1 MIKNFSLLILLLCLT
16 VSGFAKSTWKDR
28 NDWEKYFNDAKV
40 EGCFPLYNLQKKE
53 YYSYNRR
60 RVETP
65 FIPASTFKFFNSLGA
80 LEMGAVKDENEVLKW
95 DSVNRRFPQWNKDH
109 DMKTAFQNSTVWFY
123 QEMARRIG
131 AKRMRHYLNKA
142 HYGNRNNGGGIDQFW
157 LTGNL
162 RTTAK
167 QQIDFLVKLHRSEL
181 PFSAR
186 TINIV
191 KNFSIVEK
199 TDEYILRAK
208 SGWAFDLPSPQ
219 IGWWVGYVER
229 GGKAYFFALN
239 LDVKRDEDLTARA
252 AITKSIL
259 REMKI
264 IEP

>member
-1 MIKNFSLLILLLCLT
+1 MIKKFALLILLLCLT
-16 VSGFAKSTWKDR
+16 VSGFAKSTWEER
-28 NDWEKYFNDAKV
+28 TDWERYFNDAKV
-40 EGCFPLYNLQKKE
+40 EGCFLLYDLQNNK

-60 RVETP
+60 RVDTP
-65 FIPASTFKFFNSLGA
+65 FIPASTFKFFNSLVA
-80 LEMGAVKDENEVLKW
+80 LETGAVKDENEILKW
-95 DSVNRRFPQWNKDH
+95 DGVNRRFPQWNKDH

-123 QEMARRIG
+123 QEMARQIG

-142 HYGNRNNGGGIDQFW
+142 RYGNRKTGGGIDQFW

-191 KNFSIVEK
+191 KNISVNEK
-199 TDEYILRAK
+199 TDKYILRAK
-208 SGWAFDLPSPQ
+208 SGWAFDVSPQ
-219 IGWWVGYVER
+219 IGWFVGYVER
-229 GGKAYFFALN
+229 DGKAYFFALN
-239 LDVKRDEDLTARA
+239 LDVKRDEDLAART

>member
-1 MIKNFSLLILLLCLT
+1 MIKIFVLLILLLFLT
-16 VSGFAKSTWKDR
+16 VSGFAKSAWQERT
-28 NDWEKYFNDAKV
+28 DWDKYFKTAQV
-40 EGCFPLYNLQKKE
+40 EGCFLLYDLQKRE

-60 RVETP
+60 RVDTP
-65 FIPASTFKFFNSLGA
+65 FIPASTFKFFNSLVA
-80 LEMGAVKDENEVLKW
+80 LETGAVKDENEVLKW
-95 DSVNRRFPQWNKDH
+95 DGVNRRFPQWNKDH

-131 AKRMRHYLNKA
+131 TKRMRHYLSKA
-142 HYGNRNNGGGIDQFW
+142 RYGNRNIGGGIDQFW

-162 RTTAK
+162 RTTAR
-167 QQIDFLVKLHRSEL
+167 QQIDFLVKFHRNKL

-191 KNFSIVEK
+191 KNFSVVET
-199 TDEYILRAK
+199 TDKYILRAK
-208 SGWAFDLPSPQ
+208 SGWAFDMPSPQ

-229 GGKAYFFALN
+229 EGKAYFFALN
-239 LDVKRDEDLTARA
+239 IDVKRDEDLAART

-259 REMKI
+259 RDMKI

>member
-1 MIKNFSLLILLLCLT
+1 MIKNFAFLILLLCLT
-16 VSGFAKSTWKDR
+16 VSGFAKSSWKER
-28 NDWEKYFNDAKV
+28 TDWERYFKDSKV
-40 EGCFPLYNLQKKE
+40 EGCFLLYDLQNNK

-65 FIPASTFKFFNSLGA
+65 FIPASTFKFFNSLVA
-80 LEMGAVKDENEVLKW
+80 LETGAVKDENEILKW
-95 DSVNRRFPQWNKDH
+95 DGANRRFPQWNQDH

-142 HYGNRNNGGGIDQFW
+142 RYGNQNIGGGIDQFW
-157 LTGNL
+157 LTGSL

-167 QQIDFLVKLHRSEL
+167 QQIDFLVKFHQGDL

-191 KNFSIVEK
+191 KNFSVVEK
-199 TDEYILRAK
+199 TDKYILRAK

-229 GGKAYFFALN
+229 EGKAYFFALN
-239 LDVKRDEDLTARA
+239 LDVKRNEDLAART